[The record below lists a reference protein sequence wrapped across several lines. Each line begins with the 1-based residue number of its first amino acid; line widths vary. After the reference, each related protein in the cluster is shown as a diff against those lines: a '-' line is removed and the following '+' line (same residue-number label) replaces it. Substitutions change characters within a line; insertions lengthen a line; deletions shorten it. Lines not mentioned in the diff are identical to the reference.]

1 MPTAQQTIS
10 SVLKLAY
17 CEAKRLAANSKTSGQ
32 RTLKLQQAIEL
43 TWEAVKRQLT
53 ADDVTTRKLD
63 RLIVAI
69 TKPESNPKRQGKQHA

>member
-17 CEAKRLAANSKTSGQ
+17 CEAKRLAAKPKTSGR

-43 TWEAVKRQLT
+43 TWETLKRQLP
-53 ADDVTTRKLD
+53 ADDETTRKLD

-69 TKPESNPKRQGKQHA
+69 TKPERNPRGQGKQHA